1 MAMYS
6 GFSEDYLEKVLHE
19 ENESDGWA
27 LANRSQHAE
36 VWKKKY
42 PNESLQ
48 VIKAFLH
55 LPGVP
60 PNDAV
65 KLVQD
70 VEVRKRWDTQFSAI
84 DVLEEHPTHR
94 MVYWSAPLPLGMQTR
109 DIVQYIAEKRDEVT
123 DTTYILYSQ
132 VPEYVVAAKP
142 GIVRAVTIQSAV
154 IVRPDLQD
162 PRSTRM
168 TLLFQ
173 TDFGGRLPKF
183 MVNFF
188 SAFAPPKWRRDMYNF
203 YVKFY
208 SKEKNCNEMTVAAA
222 VRDMTGTEHSTL
234 TPCVEDTQPL
244 CMSTHNFQSF
254 DFSVTSPLNL
264 LNLLEARVS
273 PGAAVHASEIR
284 KHNSNDGKCGDL
296 DPKCSVLSTP
306 LAVETYGCWGAEAR
320 ERLSRLATRLA
331 IPMRCTKSQ
340 DTAAIYGRLNLTLV
354 RSCARALLSRAGPS
368 FVVTG

>member
-6 GFSEDYLEKVLHE
+6 GFSEDYLEKMLYKE
-19 ENESDGWA
+19 KETDGWA

-65 KLVQD
+65 NLVQN

-109 DIVQYIAEKRDEVT
+109 DIVQYIAEKKDEVT

-132 VPEYVVAAKP
+132 VPEDVVATKP

-203 YVKFY
+203 YVKVY
-208 SKEKNCNEMTVAAA
+208 SKEKNCDKTIVAAA
-222 VRDMTGTEHSTL
+222 QLKVRDRTGTEAQHTHS
-234 TPCVEDTQPL
+234 
-244 CMSTHNFQSF
+244 S
-254 DFSVTSPLNL
+254 
-264 LNLLEARVS
+264 
-273 PGAAVHASEIR
+273 
-284 KHNSNDGKCGDL
+284 
-296 DPKCSVLSTP
+296 CSS
-306 LAVETYGCWGAEAR
+306 
-320 ERLSRLATRLA
+320 S
-331 IPMRCTKSQ
+331 
-340 DTAAIYGRLNLTLV
+340 
-354 RSCARALLSRAGPS
+354 
-368 FVVTG
+368 

>member
-244 CMSTHNFQSF
+244 CMSTHNFQC
-254 DFSVTSPLNL
+254 NR
-264 LNLLEARVS
+264 N
-273 PGAAVHASEIR
+273 
-284 KHNSNDGKCGDL
+284 
-296 DPKCSVLSTP
+296 
-306 LAVETYGCWGAEAR
+306 
-320 ERLSRLATRLA
+320 
-331 IPMRCTKSQ
+331 
-340 DTAAIYGRLNLTLV
+340 
-354 RSCARALLSRAGPS
+354 
-368 FVVTG
+368 